1 MDKSF
6 TDVEDVGSVF
16 WETVTFAQSNGGR
29 MPRVTVVG
37 TGVGPEDL
45 TQVHQEAIEAAE
57 ILVGGKRQ
65 LEFFAGLSAVNV
77 ALGGDPTATL
87 EEVKLK
93 AAEKRVVILA
103 SGDPLFF
110 GIGKIALEV
119 FAPENVT
126 FMPNVTALQ
135 KTFARY
141 KLPWNEA
148 RTVSVHGRNPAELFA
163 ELGYSGLVAIYT
175 DPQNTPDKLAQ
186 LLLEFGMANRKVAVV
201 EEIGSKQERCIETD
215 LVEATKMQFAPLNV
229 MVLHPLEE
237 AQIAARLG
245 LQDDLFIKEK
255 SLITKRE
262 SRALILAEL
271 QLYPEGVMWD
281 VGAGSGSVGIEAV
294 RIAPGLRVYAIE
306 KDEARLEMIRQ
317 NVRCVRTFGV
327 KVVPGEAPGV
337 LRDVP
342 DPDRVF
348 VGGSG
353 GNLADI
359 LKLVERRLRPGGRT
373 VVSVVTPETFSQ
385 AQQFVEKTN
394 LEHEWLLLQVS
405 RTVPLHPEKESKKD
419 LFMSRFQP
427 QTPLFLL
434 SLWRQ

>member
-1 MDKSF
+1 MGN
-6 TDVEDVGSVF
+6 VI
-16 WETVTFAQSNGGR
+16 
-29 MPRVTVVG
+29 VVG

-45 TQVHQEAIEAAE
+45 TESHREAIQAAE
-57 ILVGGKRQ
+57 VLVGGKRQ
-65 LEFFAGLSAVNV
+65 LADFGGQTEATWT
-77 ALGGDPTATL
+77 LGGDPRSTL
-87 EEVKLK
+87 EEIQQQ

-110 GIGKIALEV
+110 GIGKMALEV
-119 FAPENVT
+119 FAPQNVT
-126 FMPNVTALQ
+126 FIPNVTALQ
-135 KTFARY
+135 KTCARY

-163 ELGYSGLVAIYT
+163 ELGYSGLVAVYT
-175 DPQNTPDKLAQ
+175 DPQNTPDKLAK
-186 LLLEFGMANRKVAVV
+186 LLLEFGMANRKVAVA

-215 LVEATKMQFAPLNV
+215 LVQTAKMEFAPLNV
-229 MVLHPLEE
+229 MLLYPLEE
-237 AQIAARLG
+237 TQKAAKLG
-245 LQDDLFIKEK
+245 LKEELFVKEK

-271 QLYPEGVMWD
+271 QLDPEGVMWD

-306 KDEARLEMIRQ
+306 KEKTRLAMIRQ
-317 NVRCVRTFGV
+317 NVHHLRGFGV
-327 KVVPGEAPGV
+327 KSVPGEAPEA
-337 LRDVP
+337 LRVVP

-353 GNLADI
+353 GRLADI
-359 LKLVERRLRPGGRT
+359 LKIVERRLRPGGRT
-373 VVSVVTPETFSQ
+373 VASVVTPETFSQ

-405 RTVPLHPEKESKKD
+405 RTVPIHAEKESGKS

-434 SLWRQ
+434 SLWR